1 MDTKKKEF
9 KSNDNFDCT
18 HNPFQKCIQTHTHTQ
33 SQSNLNN
40 HECQDE
46 LRKAS
51 EAISSPFAAAAQEE
65 EPALELLS
73 STIGGTATRS
83 KISLWFRIQE
93 EIKNTCNDDDDV
105 III

>member
-1 MDTKKKEF
+1 MNVKTNSD
-9 KSNDNFDCT
+9 
-18 HNPFQKCIQTHTHTQ
+18 
-33 SQSNLNN
+33 
-40 HECQDE
+40 
-46 LRKAS
+46 KAS
-51 EAISSPFAAAAQEE
+51 DAISSPFAAAAQEE

-93 EIKNTCNDDDDV
+93 EIKNNDDDDV